1 MSERPTIHELEEILK
16 RDDESRVLIY
26 PDGSIG
32 VKIQLLL
39 DPANVNEIVLASMLD
54 VLKKSKGAHYTNI
67 EMRIN
72 GEDVQFEAD
81 WLKYLEFDESHFSP
95 PTTETSHD

>member
-1 MSERPTIHELEEILK
+1 MSERPTIYELEKILE
-16 RDDESRVLIY
+16 RDDAGRILIY

-39 DPANVNEIVLASMLD
+39 DPANVNEIVLTSMLEC
-54 VLKKSKGAHYTNI
+54 LKASKGAHFTNI

-72 GEDVQFEAD
+72 GEDRRYEAD
-81 WLKYLEFDESHFSP
+81 WLKYLEYDESHFSP
-95 PTTETSHD
+95 PTPEDK